1 MLCSWASRILSFRSQ
16 RWGSCHLA
24 RRANKQWFS
33 SQQQHE
39 MNWKRTIS
47 TIRRLNNQLLFTI
60 LRGNIV
66 DDVIRGL
73 HLSSFTSR
81 SFNNLNRNR
90 SSFENSIQ
98 ILRNKRRA
106 FCHLN
111 VEEETKSFVEE
122 CNNVGERQ
130 QHSFLNS
137 HHSVTEWF
145 PVFKFVIIVMSS
157 YLFNK

>member
-24 RRANKQWFS
+24 RRANKQL
-33 SQQQHE
+33 HNNNN

-47 TIRRLNNQLLFTI
+47 TIRLNNQLLLFKI

-66 DDVIRGL
+66 DDYKR
-73 HLSSFTSR
+73 SSFIVFTSQ
-81 SFNNLNRNR
+81 SFNNLNR
-90 SSFENSIQ
+90 SSYFENSIQ

-122 CNNVGERQ
+122 CNVGERQ
-130 QHSFLNS
+130 QHSFLNR

-145 PVFKFVIIVMSS
+145 PVFKYVIIVMSS